1 MGAKR
6 TWKGKYFFLYLTCI
20 IIVAF
25 GLQGCTYFAIKQ
37 QDKLQDEH
45 GSAMAEVHMDEGDN
59 EEPSLNNMREVLS
72 LFPEFAKEWQGKQN
86 IAEARTLMLKGD
98 YEASLKYNK
107 EVLRQF
113 PRTLGDQALF
123 QMGLNYAYPEKPDI
137 DNQKAIEYFQNIIEK
152 FPKSSI
158 REEAGIWILL
168 LQKSIEN
175 NNRYINLQNQ
185 NEDLKNQIEKLK
197 NIDLQIE
204 KLKKIDLQKTIE
216 NNNRLNN
223 LNREKENLKDQI
235 EKLKNIDLGIEDKK
249 RIDLSNE
256 VDKENE

>member
-1 MGAKR
+1 MGTKR

-20 IIVAF
+20 IIAAF

-37 QDKLQDEH
+37 QDKLQDEQ
-45 GSAMAEVHMDEGDN
+45 GPAMAKVHMDEGDN
-59 EEPSLNNMREVLS
+59 EEPSLNNIREVLS
-72 LFPEFAKEWQGKQN
+72 LFPEFAKEWQGKQD
-86 IAEARTLMLKGD
+86 IAKARTLMFKGD

-123 QMGLNYAYPEKPDI
+123 QMGLNYAYPEKPDL
-137 DNQKAIEYFQNIIEK
+137 DNQKAIECFQNIIEE

-158 REEAGIWILL
+158 RDEAGIWILF
-168 LQKSIEN
+168 LQKTIEN
-175 NNRYINLQNQ
+175 NNRFDNLQNQ
-185 NEDLKNQIEKLK
+185 KEDLKN
-197 NIDLQIE
+197 QIE

-216 NNNRLNN
+216 NNNRFDN
-223 LNREKENLKDQI
+223 LQRQKEDLKDQI
-235 EKLKNIDLGIEDKK
+235 EKLKKIDLGIEDKK

-256 VDKENE
+256 VGKKK